1 MILRNHVRPL
11 RGRVPWGILFSTN
24 VRPLQGRQSGKIL
37 TAWASRLG
45 VKLTSESFPVYKG
58 KGARIQRGLIIK
70 KQSYNSS
77 HYSAH
82 LPHGLTILNKIR
94 SYNSP
99 LCSDH
104 LPRGLIIKNKT
115 RSYIS
120 SHCSANLP
128 GGLIIKNK
136 TRSYNS
142 SHYSAH
148 QSLSVQPDVLCFP

>member
-45 VKLTSESFPVYKG
+45 VKLTSESFPVYKV
-58 KGARIQRGLIIK
+58 KGAYLQ
-70 KQSYNSS
+70 
-77 HYSAH
+77 
-82 LPHGLTILNKIR
+82 
-94 SYNSP
+94 
-99 LCSDH
+99 
-104 LPRGLIIKNKT
+104 RGLIIKNKT
-115 RSYIS
+115 RSYNS

-142 SHYSAH
+142 SHYFAH